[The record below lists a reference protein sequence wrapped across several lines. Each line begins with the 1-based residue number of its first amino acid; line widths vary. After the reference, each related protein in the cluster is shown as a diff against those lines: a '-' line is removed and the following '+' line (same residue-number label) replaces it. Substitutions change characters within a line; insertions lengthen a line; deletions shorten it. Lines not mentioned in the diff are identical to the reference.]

1 MKLENEILYVEMVE
15 HGAELT
21 RIYNKKTGAE
31 ILWNAD
37 PKFWKRHSP
46 VLFPNVGK
54 TWHNVVKIQGEQYPT
69 SQHGF
74 ARDSEFEVVEKSEN
88 AITMKLTYSQETLK
102 KYPFK
107 FNLYIRHIIEDD
119 ILSTEW
125 HVENADDKDMYF
137 SIGGHPAFVCGENA
151 CGAKL
156 VFGTDKDILE
166 YSLLSNDGLLED
178 KCYVMK
184 LENKAVT
191 ITQDFFD
198 KDAYI
203 VENSTIKRVSLVKDD
218 KTIVT
223 VEFDTPVFGLWSP
236 VGKGVPFVC
245 IEPWN
250 GRTDRAD
257 FDGDLTKREWSNKL
271 APGKEFVSGYKVRF
285 GR

>member
-1 MKLENEILYVEMVE
+1 M
-15 HGAELT
+15 T
-21 RIYNKKTGAE
+21 
-31 ILWNAD
+31 
-37 PKFWKRHSP
+37 
-46 VLFPNVGK
+46 
-54 TWHNVVKIQGEQYPT
+54 
-69 SQHGF
+69 QHGF

-203 VENSTIKRVSLVKDD
+203 VESSTIKRVSLVKDD

-223 VEFDTPVFGLWSP
+223 VGFDTPVFGLWSP

-250 GRTDRAD
+250 GRTDRTD

-271 APGKEFVSGYKVRF
+271 APGKEFVSGYKVQF